1 MGAKL
6 RRIGDSRDGSFRVAI
21 LDLHDF
27 CIELLEPVDP
37 NGFLAKHL
45 ETRGEGIHH
54 ITLQTPDLERKT
66 LLLEASGIR
75 VVEKEFAD
83 PNNIGAFI
91 SPKSAH
97 GRADSIGPNL
107 GAAEQSAALGARIA
121 VGGYFQTGVV
131 ELGWFAPIQ
140 EQAAKAMPQTRESLG
155 IGASKLAI
163 RRN

>member
-1 MGAKL
+1 MNNPESIGRFDHIGIAVHSIDKALPFFADALGAKL

-97 GRADSIGPNL
+97 GVLIQLGQTLGPLNNPPHW
-107 GAAEQSAALGARIA
+107 EH
-121 VGGYFQTGVV
+121 
-131 ELGWFAPIQ
+131 E
-140 EQAAKAMPQTRESLG
+140 
-155 IGASKLAI
+155 
-163 RRN
+163 